1 MAKHLQMVRGTSAQ
15 NDTYTGLSGEI
26 TVDTTN
32 KTIRVHDGS
41 TAGGTAL
48 PSISQV
54 NAKAPL
60 ASPTFTGTPKAPT
73 ASAGTNTTQ
82 VATTAFVTT
91 AVANKT
97 SVASA
102 TKATQDASGNVIT
115 STYATKTE
123 DSAKV
128 VKSGSRGTLAG
139 YNTPASTASAVTI
152 SQTSNDDTIVTGA
165 VAITVSNGSASTA
178 WVKNVAIQNASATV
192 TLNSSWKWVG
202 GSAPTIT
209 ANSVLV
215 LCWMGTFG
223 LANLV
228 SSS

>member
-91 AVANKT
+91 AVATN
-97 SVASA
+97 
-102 TKATQDASGNVIT
+102 
-115 STYATKTE
+115 
-123 DSAKV
+123 V

-139 YNTPASTASAVTI
+139 YNTPVSTASAVTI

-178 WVKNVAIQNASATV
+178 WVKNVAIQNASATI

-215 LCWMGTFG
+215 LCWMGSFG